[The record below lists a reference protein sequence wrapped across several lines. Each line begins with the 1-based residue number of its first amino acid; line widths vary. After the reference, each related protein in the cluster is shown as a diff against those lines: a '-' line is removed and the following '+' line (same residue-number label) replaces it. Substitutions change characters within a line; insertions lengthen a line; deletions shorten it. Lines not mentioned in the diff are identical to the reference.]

1 MVTFDKLNIP
11 TVLPTP
17 GSRGYKRTIEAN
29 WDDLKAAQHDFD
41 EAALRAKREADQ
53 FGIAIA
59 RLKPYLE
66 PYPELTVAGALAMIN
81 HNRRSVS

>member
-11 TVLPTP
+11 TVLPGP
-17 GSRGYKRTIEAN
+17 RGYKRTIEAN

-59 RLKPYLE
+59 RLKPHME
-66 PYPELTVAGALAMIN
+66 PWPGLTVAGALAALN
-81 HNRRSVS
+81 GRSIDR